1 MLAAPLATLAV
12 VGAGVGA
19 SSLSHS
25 GQPASPATAAADL
38 SATALLNSRTS
49 PGAMSESGFTSA
61 VTGAYRSLS
70 VSRDL
75 DRLALVP
82 VASKWSTAA
91 LNLYTQPADHA
102 LVPGELATS
111 KRVGVT
117 GRTSNGFTQVIV
129 GNQARWVHSDYLAD
143 KKPVDPAS
151 MGLVLKPCAASAA
164 VERGLVP
171 DMIRAWEA
179 VCNAFPQVSTYGG
192 LANRPEHDTGHAVDA
207 MVYGNSALGYRI
219 AEFLQAHASQLNLYD
234 IIYRQHIWTPVR
246 ASEGWRLMPNRG
258 SATAN
263 HMDHV
268 HFGVN

>member
-1 MLAAPLATLAV
+1 VLAAPLATLAA

-19 SSLSHS
+19 SGLATPDH
-25 GQPASPATAAADL
+25 PPTAAPATADL
-38 SATALLNSRTS
+38 SAAVPHGSAA
-49 PGAMSESGFTSA
+49 PADSGFTAA
-61 VTGAYRSLS
+61 VTDAYRSVS

-82 VASKWSTAA
+82 VAQKWATAD
-91 LNLYTQPADHA
+91 LNLYAQPADTA
-102 LVPGELATS
+102 SVTGELASS
-111 KRVGVT
+111 KKVGIT
-117 GRTSNGFTQVIV
+117 GRTSDGFTQVVV
-129 GNQARWVHSDYLAD
+129 GNKARWVHSDYLTA

-151 MGLVLKPCAASAA
+151 MGLVLKPCAASAS
-164 VERGLVP
+164 VEHGLVP

-192 LANRPEHDTGHAVDA
+192 LANRPEHNTGHAVDA
-207 MVYGNSALGYRI
+207 MVYGDSALGYQI
-219 AEFLQAHASQLNLYD
+219 AEFLQAHASELNLYD

-246 ASEGWRLMPNRG
+246 SSEGWRLMPNRG
-258 SATAN
+258 SETAN